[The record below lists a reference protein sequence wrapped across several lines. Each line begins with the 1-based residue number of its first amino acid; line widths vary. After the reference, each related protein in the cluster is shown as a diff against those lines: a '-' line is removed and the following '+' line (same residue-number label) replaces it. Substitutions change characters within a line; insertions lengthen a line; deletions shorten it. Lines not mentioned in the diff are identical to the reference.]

1 MVVLERLSEARRN
14 GHRVLALIRGSAVN
28 QDGRSNG
35 LTAPN
40 GPSQEAVIRQ
50 ALAQAGVQPSQV
62 GYVECHGTGTALG
75 DPIEMQAL
83 GSVLAEGRDSDQ
95 PVIIG
100 SVKSN
105 LGHTQA
111 AAGVAGLIKVVL
123 SLQHD
128 RIPQNLHFDAPSPHI
143 AWDELPVKVA
153 SEAVGW
159 VRNGSA
165 RIAGVSSF
173 GVSGTNAHVVVEEA
187 PAETRPAL
195 QAVSPRT
202 AELVVVSGKSAPAL
216 DAMASRLA
224 EHVKAR
230 PEQALGDIAH
240 SLATTRSHHE
250 HRLALAVAT
259 REELVAGLEAASR
272 GELPLARGEARAR
285 GKTAWLF
292 TGQGSQ
298 QVGIGRGLYEEWP
311 AFREALEAVWGA
323 LDPHLEMPLREVMW
337 AEPSGASLLDETG
350 WTQPALFALEVALA
364 KLWRSWGV
372 TPDVVAGHSI
382 GELSAAY
389 VAGVFSLEDAA
400 RLVAARGRLMQA
412 LPRGGA
418 MVSIAA
424 SESEVAA
431 AVEAQA
437 GRVSIAAVNGPSSV
451 VISGAEADVL
461 AVSEAFAAKGMPTKR
476 LTVSHA
482 FHSALMEPM
491 LDEFRRV
498 AESVAYQPAQ
508 IAVVSNVSGQVA
520 GSELSTAEYWVR
532 HVREA
537 VRFAAGVGALHAAGV
552 TEYVE
557 LGPRPTL
564 LGLVPACLP
573 AGAKDPVLVA
583 SLRPERAE
591 SAAAL
596 EALGSHFAQGGRVEW
611 NGVFPSGGSRVELP
625 TYAWQR
631 QRYWIEQP
639 LQAQAGE
646 ATGHPLLGVRVSF
659 AGGAV
664 VYEAVLSRAEHSW
677 LYDHRVGELALMPGA
692 GVAEL
697 VRAAGEHRFD
707 GDAVEVVSL
716 VLQAPLVLPEHG
728 GQRVQVLLR
737 EDDDG
742 RTEVSVY
749 SQRLA
754 TAEAGWTLHASG
766 EVRRAD
772 ADGARRI
779 DLAAVRARCGER
791 VEAAQA
797 YEAFA
802 SVGLDYG
809 PAFQGLQTLWR
820 GTSEALAEVSLPEG
834 VEGAERYGIHPALLD
849 AAFQSLSGSAAAE
862 KQALHLPFAMERV
875 IVHASGATAA
885 WVHVRRAEQPG
896 GENGAADVTLTDERG
911 DVLVEVIGL
920 RSRPVADEALDQS
933 QEVAN
938 ALYEL
943 GWPASP
949 ASPASTP
956 SGRWVVVAAE
966 QDATTEAVVERLR
979 TAGAACE
986 RVDIAGLAAAL
997 PAEHVVC
1004 LWGRP
1009 DDEATAAE
1017 AAYRMASDGLGMVQL
1032 VAKQERAPRG
1042 GGCNGRG
1049 ARGGGAGVAV
1059 GSWTHGD
1066 AGAPGAGLHAGRCRG
1081 RTAYRRGDPMR
1092 AVRHRRGAGDRLAG
1106 GRTSRRATETCGGC
1120 G

>member
-1 MVVLERLSEARRN
+1 M
-14 GHRVLALIRGSAVN
+14 
-28 QDGRSNG
+28 
-35 LTAPN
+35 
-40 GPSQEAVIRQ
+40 
-50 ALAQAGVQPSQV
+50 
-62 GYVECHGTGTALG
+62 
-75 DPIEMQAL
+75 
-83 GSVLAEGRDSDQ
+83 
-95 PVIIG
+95 
-100 SVKSN
+100 
-105 LGHTQA
+105 
-111 AAGVAGLIKVVL
+111 
-123 SLQHD
+123 
-128 RIPQNLHFDAPSPHI
+128 
-143 AWDELPVKVA
+143 
-153 SEAVGW
+153 
-159 VRNGSA
+159 
-165 RIAGVSSF
+165 
-173 GVSGTNAHVVVEEA
+173 
-187 PAETRPAL
+187 
-195 QAVSPRT
+195 
-202 AELVVVSGKSAPAL
+202 
-216 DAMASRLA
+216 
-224 EHVKAR
+224 
-230 PEQALGDIAH
+230 
-240 SLATTRSHHE
+240 
-250 HRLALAVAT
+250 
-259 REELVAGLEAASR
+259 
-272 GELPLARGEARAR
+272 
-285 GKTAWLF
+285 
-292 TGQGSQ
+292 
-298 QVGIGRGLYEEWP
+298 
-311 AFREALEAVWGA
+311 
-323 LDPHLEMPLREVMW
+323 
-337 AEPSGASLLDETG
+337 
-350 WTQPALFALEVALA
+350 
-364 KLWRSWGV
+364 
-372 TPDVVAGHSI
+372 
-382 GELSAAY
+382 
-389 VAGVFSLEDAA
+389 
-400 RLVAARGRLMQA
+400 
-412 LPRGGA
+412 
-418 MVSIAA
+418 
-424 SESEVAA
+424 
-431 AVEAQA
+431 
-437 GRVSIAAVNGPSSV
+437 
-451 VISGAEADVL
+451 ISGAEADVL

-498 AESVAYQPAQ
+498 AEFVAYQPAQ

-1032 VAKQERAPRG
+1032 VAKQERAPRLWWVT
-1042 GGCNGRG
+1042 RG
-1049 ARGGGAGVAV
+1049 AVAVTAEEPAEVAQASLWGLGRTVMQEHPELDCTLVDVEDGPRIAEAILCELCATDEEREIAWRAGERRVARLRRAAVAADQVRQLRWDGTVLVTGGLGALGLHVARWLAQGGMRHLVLTGRRGLATPGAAAAVEELEALGARVTVAAVDVSDGAAVRALLQTIGSDLPLRGVVHAAGV
-1059 GSWTHGD
+1059 
-1066 AGAPGAGLHAGRCRG
+1066 R
-1081 RTAYRRGDPMR
+1081 RRGCCWSKVPI
-1092 AVRHRRGAGDRLAG
+1092 A
-1106 GRTSRRATETCGGC
+1106 SREC
-1120 G
+1120 